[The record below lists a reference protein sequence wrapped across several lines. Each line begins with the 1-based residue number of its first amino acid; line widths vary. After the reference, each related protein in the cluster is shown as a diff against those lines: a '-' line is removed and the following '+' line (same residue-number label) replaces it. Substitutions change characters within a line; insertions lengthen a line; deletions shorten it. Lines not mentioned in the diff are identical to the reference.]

1 MILNGLYRRLI
12 ATKPQQCFMQPR
24 PQAFMRYRV
33 TEGGLE
39 PSAIVL
45 GELFPRAS
53 RMTSHLITHRLRL
66 GTRLCF
72 MMLNPALTKTIRR

>member
-1 MILNGLYRRLI
+1 MILNGLYGSLI
-12 ATKPQQCFMQPR
+12 ATKLQQCLMQPR

-45 GELFPRAS
+45 GELFRRAS
-53 RMTSHLITHRLRL
+53 RVTSHLITRRGRL

-72 MMLNPALTKTIRR
+72 MMLNPALTETIRR